1 MKIVNKIDN
10 VLAKIEEVLCIT
22 ILSAM
27 ILVVTIQILNQ
38 TIFHIRSIVW
48 TEEISRIL
56 FVWSILIGSSLGVNK
71 GAHLSVDFV
80 SSHLKGKAKSILN
93 IIIYIFCIPTCA
105 YLARSGYVLVQK
117 QLAHGDFFGVTL
129 LPQPVASL
137 AIPICFGLMALRWLK
152 LLIEEIA
159 ALCGKPL
166 TVKEEGGESK

>member
-10 VLAKIEEVLCIT
+10 FLAKIEEVLCLF

-27 ILVVTIQILNQ
+27 IAVVTIQILNQ
-38 TIFHIRSIVW
+38 TIFHIRTLVW

-80 SSHLKGKAKSILN
+80 STHLKGKAKNVLN
-93 IIIYIFCIPTCA
+93 ILIYLFCVPTCA
-105 YLARSGYVLVQK
+105 YICRSGYILVTK

-129 LPQPVASL
+129 LPMPVASI
-137 AIPICFGLMALRWLK
+137 AVPICFGFMTLRWFK
-152 LLIEEIA
+152 LLIEEIL
-159 ALCGKPL
+159 ALIGKP
-166 TVKEEGGESK
+166 VNVEEGGENE